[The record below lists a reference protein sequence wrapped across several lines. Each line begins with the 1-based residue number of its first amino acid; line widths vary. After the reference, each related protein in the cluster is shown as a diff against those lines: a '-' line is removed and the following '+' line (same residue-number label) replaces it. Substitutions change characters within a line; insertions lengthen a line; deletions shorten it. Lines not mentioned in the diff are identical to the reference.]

1 MPATLMDAIEA
12 YWKSAGLDSSVGP
25 FFPLTVD
32 PGTPAPYARGLE
44 MPGGL
49 MRDSSKT
56 YVEESHVQISVFAPD
71 EVADDLAQT
80 AEAALDAIEDDNSLL
95 TFDSGELIYWGRSG
109 PPPTMADP
117 GFSKAGDTLGH
128 AMLNYRALV
137 QRTRA

>member
-12 YWKSAGLDSSVGP
+12 YWNSAGLDSSVGP

-32 PGTPAPYARGLE
+32 PGVNAPYARGLA
-44 MPGGL
+44 MPGSM

-56 YVEESHVQISVFAPD
+56 YVEESHVQVSVFAPD
-71 EVADDLAQT
+71 EVADDLALA

-95 TFDSGELIYWGRSG
+95 VFDAGELIYWARSS

-117 GFSKAGDTLGH
+117 GFSRAGDSLGH
-128 AMLNYRALV
+128 AMLNYRARV